1 MNYEHEYFTCGLTT
15 SLTAE
20 TGTVRGEG
28 VGGGEGGAALE
39 GVAGEEDGGAGAAVV
54 RAAGSVLLVMPEGEE
69 GTLSVLRLA
78 ELPKAGICTS

>member
-1 MNYEHEYFTCGLTT
+1 MNYKHESFACGLTT

-39 GVAGEEDGGAGAAVV
+39 GVAGDEDGGGAGVV
-54 RAAGSVLLVMPEGEE
+54 RTAGSVLLVLPEGEE
-69 GTLSVLRLA
+69 GTLSVFRLA
-78 ELPKAGICTS
+78 EPSLLFS